1 MPSKKTPSGGGR
13 ANGAARAAWVPDWER
28 ITQAGTT
35 AGTIIIM
42 GGLIVGLTLGRGP
55 LQSRAAEIRGKQ
67 GSALK
72 VVFAWPLMQGG
83 TSRDDRP
90 GQAATWLD
98 PMTRLQMENLALSII
113 SPDPFDSAS
122 LDRAQVALMK
132 TGWFAKPCVVRRGSD
147 AVVRVE
153 GTWRTPYAVVRGAG
167 GDRWVTYKG
176 EALDKVFPEGTSG
189 LCAVVGIKSKAP
201 ASVGET
207 WAGGDVQAALS
218 LVQYIRVSPG
228 FDQVVAIDAGEYLT
242 KNKKQL
248 AILTRYNSRIVWGG
262 PVDQPLPGEWT
273 SAAKLKQLGE
283 NVARTGRIDAGK
295 TAIDIRGLG
304 GLTFSGDAPGS
315 AAPTNQQS
323 PPPARR

>member
-1 MPSKKTPSGGGR
+1 MPRRNTTIGGGR
-13 ANGAARAAWVPDWER
+13 ARGGARVSWVPDWER

-35 AGTIIIM
+35 AGTIVIM

-55 LQSRAAEIRGKQ
+55 LQSRAAEIRGKH
-67 GSALK
+67 GAALK
-72 VVFAWPLMQGG
+72 VVFAWPLLKGG

-98 PMTRLQMENLALSII
+98 PMTRLQLENLALSII
-113 SPDPFDSAS
+113 SPDPYDAPS
-122 LDRAQVALMK
+122 LDKAQAALMR

-147 AVVRVE
+147 AVVHIE

-176 EALDKVFPEGTSG
+176 EAMDKVFPEGKSG
-189 LCAVVGIKSKAP
+189 LCAIVGIKSNAP
-201 ASVGET
+201 TRVGET

-218 LVQYIRVSPG
+218 LLQYIRSSPG
-228 FDQVVAIDAGEYLT
+228 FDQVTGIDAGEYLT

-248 AILTRYNSRIVWGG
+248 AILTKYNSRIVWGG
-262 PVDQPLPGEWT
+262 PVDGPLPGEWT

-283 NVARTGRIDAGK
+283 SVAKTGRIDSGK
-295 TAIDIRGLG
+295 NAIDIRGLG
-304 GLTFSGDAPGS
+304 GLSFSGDAPPS
-315 AAPTNQQS
+315 PAPTKQ
-323 PPPARR
+323 PAAARK